1 MGSAVV
7 VVVVGCAVV
16 VVVVVAG
23 CSVVVVVCSEVVVV
37 VVCSEVVV
45 VVSLAEFVVSASDEE
60 AESALAVVVVF
71 AFEDESFALDDDELL
86 SQPASVTAAKSAV
99 RIISFFI
106 LLSSYFNSVSLMY
119 FHVPDSPYLR
129 RYPL

>member
-45 VVSLAEFVVSASDEE
+45 VVSLAEVVVSASDEE
-60 AESALAVVVVF
+60 AESALVVVVVS
-71 AFEDESFALDDDELL
+71 AFEDESLALDDELL

-106 LLSSYFNSVSLMY
+106 FLSSYFNTVSLMY

-129 RYPL
+129 KYPL